1 MKTLLTANITATA
14 EMPIKQGT
22 LNFLQTAHKETN
34 DVLATAL
41 IGKAYNN
48 VSQWAIKGV
57 KNTGVFPA
65 YNISAGWIM
74 YNGTMYQVD
83 TAAFNP
89 GFANTAVASIV
100 TTYQTAANADP
111 VEFTDGNPHNVHE
124 IKKIAFAT
132 GASGSGLFDYADL
145 EFCEIED
152 STDVTYG
159 ALWDSGA
166 GGVKARYR
174 KNRDG
179 QVLIEGLASA
189 NGTPGIADTVFTLP
203 AGYRPPTD
211 LYMPLTAYDGST
223 FYAGWLR
230 IETNG
235 IVTAFSAIGT
245 NFANDDLIFFG
256 HAFYNF

>member
-83 TAAFNP
+83 AAAFNP

-145 EFCEIED
+145 EFCEIEEA
-152 STDVTYG
+152 TEVTYQTG
-159 ALWDSGA
+159 WDKDAFES
-166 GGVKARYR
+166 VFYR

-179 QVLIEGLASA
+179 LVTVAGRYAA
-189 NGTPGIADTVFTLP
+189 NGTPADTDPCFILP
-203 AGYRPPTD
+203 AGYRP
-211 LYMPLTAYDGST
+211 AYDTYVG
-223 FYAGWLR
+223 GV
-230 IETNG
+230 TNDG
-235 IVTAFSAIGT
+235 TGDYIVRFLIATTGEVFAFRYGVT
-245 NFANDDLIFFG
+245 NYTDNDQFFINLS
-256 HAFYNF
+256 FYNF